1 MAKGRQTLRDPRS
14 FVASAS
20 GIKKVFASATPSTCR
35 PPACPTATLLDIR
48 PPGHRTID
56 TEQEDVCAGDPS

>member
-20 GIKKVFASATPSTCR
+20 GIKKVFASATPLDLQTAGLSDGN
-35 PPACPTATLLDIR
+35 PA
-48 PPGHRTID
+48 
-56 TEQEDVCAGDPS
+56 